1 MVVDERRK
9 PLHHEGMAT
18 TKATLADAVRAAY
31 GRNPTTKPFAAAY
44 LRVSGLGQVDGDGF
58 DRQRERIRAWAK
70 AHGVEVVAE
79 FRDEGVSGTN
89 ELADREGLA
98 ALFDRID
105 SNGIRVV
112 IVENATR
119 LARDL
124 MVSEVILAQFRE
136 RGVKVLSADGSVD
149 LTENDDPT
157 ATLIRQVL
165 GAVAQFERSVTVAKL
180 RAARDRRSREK
191 GIRVEGQKPFGLTD
205 PIEKETL
212 HRMRILR
219 IKPRNEPR
227 RSFATIA
234 AILNQEGRPTRH
246 GGPWKPESVRKI
258 LAKVTTFR
266 VIGGPDE
273 PNQRVVV
280 VVP

>member
-1 MVVDERRK
+1 
-9 PLHHEGMAT
+9 MAT
-18 TKATLADAVRAAY
+18 TKAT
-31 GRNPTTKPFAAAY
+31 TTKAAAY
-44 LRVSGLGQVDGDGF
+44 LRVSGLGQVEGDGF
-58 DRQRERIRAWAK
+58 KRQRERIDAWAK
-70 AHGVEVVAE
+70 ANGVEVVAE

-98 ALFDRID
+98 ALLDRID
-105 SNGIRVV
+105 SNGVRTVV
-112 IVENATR
+112 VENATR

-124 MVSEVILAQFRE
+124 MVGEVILSQFRE
-136 RGVKVLSADGSVD
+136 RGVRVVSADGGVD
-149 LTENDDPT
+149 LTDNDDPT

-165 GAVAQFERSVTVAKL
+165 GAVAEFDRRVTVAKL

-191 GIRVEGQKPFGLTD
+191 GLRVEGQKPFGLTD
-205 PIEKETL
+205 PTEKETL

-234 AILNQEGRPTRH
+234 AMLNQEGRPTRH

-258 LAKVTTFR
+258 LAKTPAFK
-266 VIGGPDE
+266 VIQGEDGQ
-273 PNQRVVV
+273 PNRVVV
-280 VVP
+280 VRP